1 MEIGEN
7 ENIQENE
14 NKDNAPKE
22 ENNENNIKED
32 DNNIKEEVNN
42 MKENENDI
50 KEENN
55 NIKEDN
61 IIKNEDDNNKV
72 DNNIVEKLEQNNIQE
87 NNDISQEKNNILN
100 IKNENENCNKK
111 DNIAEENINDKDDQ
125 NININQESKIK
136 EEKPQDFQADKFSEK
151 VLNIPIYIHSA
162 KTIEINT
169 VPVLIYFIRG
179 KLVHKEILRT
189 FNDFDIFYQALS
201 SAWPCICIPG
211 LAFKQSIP
219 GSNTTIRFPDIKTKL
234 LNHFFKKLSE
244 SKPLITCEATK
255 IFLSQDKNFNIK
267 LSNLNS
273 PNIKEIS
280 EIYSKTFTDYVDN
293 KKITDEKETTI
304 KRFMKLLDV
313 TYKKLTDV
321 GKTIENEIYNIKKEQ
336 NSLDF
341 VTTMFLDLEKS
352 IPNPKKCLTDI
363 NDVVKP
369 LKSVSN

>member
-14 NKDNAPKE
+14 NKDNVQKE
-22 ENNENNIKED
+22 EDNENNIKE
-32 DNNIKEEVNN
+32 ELNN
-42 MKENENDI
+42 MKENGNDI

-55 NIKEDN
+55 NIKEELIN
-61 IIKNEDDNNKV
+61 KNEEEDNNKV
-72 DNNIVEKLEQNNIQE
+72 DNNNIVEKLEQNNIQE

-100 IKNENENCNKK
+100 IQKENDNNNKK
-111 DNIAEENINDKDDQ
+111 DNITNENANDKDGQ

-136 EEKPQDFQADKFSEK
+136 EEKPQDFLVDKNSEK

-201 SAWPCICIPG
+201 NAWPCICIPG

-219 GSNTTIRFPDIKTKL
+219 GSNNTIRFPDIKTKL

-273 PNIKEIS
+273 PTIKEIS
-280 EIYSKTFTDYVDN
+280 ETYSKTFTDYVDN
-293 KKITDEKETTI
+293 KKITDEKEATI

-313 TYKKLTDV
+313 TYKKLTEV